1 MNASRIFNFDTADDA
16 LHGQKALVAA
26 RWILILGG
34 LVLSMWAPGPVYVLR
49 IQRLFILGLAV
60 MNFYL
65 HAQLLRRRPV
75 IDTVAYAA
83 SMGDI
88 AVISGI
94 IIAQGGVGSS
104 TFNFCFPALLVISV
118 AFPTAVAFTFAG
130 SALAAYALIAFV
142 SAPGVTPY
150 GETATVIFTRLVML
164 AAVVAC
170 GNLYWR
176 IERRRRREAD
186 EAQDELMTQIAEKD
200 EAFRQAVEI
209 VPLIQERS

>member
-1 MNASRIFNFDTADDA
+1 MNPSRFFRLDAADDA

-34 LVLSMWAPGPVYVLR
+34 LVLSIWAPGEIDVLR
-49 IQRLFILGLAV
+49 IQLLFILGLAV

-65 HAQLLRRRPV
+65 HAQLLRRGPV
-75 IDTVAYAA
+75 VETVAYAA
-83 SMGDI
+83 SIGDI

-94 IIAQGGVGSS
+94 IIAQGVVDSS
-104 TFNFCFPALLVISV
+104 TFNFYFPALMAISV
-118 AFPTAVAFTFAG
+118 AFPTAISFMFAG
-130 SALAAYALIAFV
+130 SALAIYSLVALV

-150 GETATVIFTRLVML
+150 GESTTVFLTRLVML

-186 EAQDELMTQIAEKD
+186 EA
-200 EAFRQAVEI
+200 
-209 VPLIQERS
+209 